1 MHLGQM
7 KQCKSLWIPGCKQW
21 HLGNKHLNQYKAA
34 VMQHFKSLTKNSTVL
49 MVIGEIDCR
58 PDEGIAKFVHNNPSH
73 SIDTVIHKT
82 ITTYL
87 DWLTQINID
96 TGHQIIISGV
106 PASNIDLKNLEII
119 SKEAFLNLIRD
130 FHQVLREE
138 SLIRG
143 FEFLD
148 VYAMTANDYGISNGK
163 WHIDEFHLKP
173 TAIPVLF
180 NDFFIKL

>member
-1 MHLGQM
+1 M
-7 KQCKSLWIPGCKQW
+7 
-21 HLGNKHLNQYKAA
+21 
-34 VMQHFKSLTKNSTVL
+34 
-49 MVIGEIDCR
+49 
-58 PDEGIAKFVHNNPSH
+58 
-73 SIDTVIHKT
+73 
-82 ITTYL
+82 

-106 PASNIDLKNLEII
+106 PARNIDLKNLEII
-119 SKEAFLNLIRD
+119 SKEAFLNLIRV

-163 WHIDEFHLKP
+163 WHIDEFPLKP

>member
-1 MHLGQM
+1 
-7 KQCKSLWIPGCKQW
+7 
-21 HLGNKHLNQYKAA
+21 
-34 VMQHFKSLTKNSTVL
+34 

-58 PDEGIAKFVHNNPSH
+58 PDEGIAQFIHNNPSH
-73 SIDTVIHKT
+73 SIDTVIHRT

-87 DWLTQINID
+87 DWLIQINKETI
-96 TGHQIIISGV
+96 HQIIISGV
-106 PASNIDLKNLEII
+106 PASNIDINKLSII
-119 SKEAFLNLIRD
+119 SKEVFLNLIRV
-130 FHQVLREE
+130 FNQVLRDM

-148 VYAMTANDYGISNGK
+148 VYTMTANDNGISNGK

-180 NDFFIKL
+180 NNFLIKM